1 MIFYSRQLDRIESLL
16 KELISMSTVI
26 TANLQALMT
35 QVAQNTSV
43 EASAVTLIQGIAAQ
57 LTAALANSDDAAL
70 PALVASLNTS
80 ASALGAAVAANTPAP
95 SASASAAKV
104 ASATVKP

>member
-1 MIFYSRQLDRIESLL
+1 
-16 KELISMSTVI
+16 MSTTI
-26 TANLQALMT
+26 SANLQALMT

-57 LTAALANSDDAAL
+57 LSAALANSDDAAL

-80 ASALGAAVAANTPAP
+80 ATALGAAVAANTPATP
-95 SASASAAKV
+95 AVSAAK
-104 ASATVKP
+104 AP

>member
-1 MIFYSRQLDRIESLL
+1 MIFYSRQLDRIESQL
-16 KELISMSTVI
+16 KELIAMSTVI

-35 QVAQNTSV
+35 QVAANTSV

-95 SASASAAKV
+95 TAAASAAKV